1 MKHLSSH
8 LRAQAGGTLIG
19 LVIGLLAGLGIAL
32 AVAVYVTRVP
42 VPFVDRG
49 VSRSPAKDAEEAER
63 NKGWNPN
70 AGLSSQQAPLPAP
83 DSAAP
88 GTEGAPSVGATPV
101 ETPSNSGLNGD
112 PLGDLLK
119 DKLGE
124 MPATPAPAAPAAPA
138 PAATPAS
145 PGAAA
150 APAVPATAT
159 AAAAAGESAVYFV
172 QAGAFRAPEDA
183 QAQRARLAMLGMAAD
198 ITEREQSGRTVYR
211 VRIGPFNQ
219 KQLAEATRVQLE
231 ANSVDAALVRIQR

>member
-1 MKHLSSH
+1 MNHLSSP
-8 LRAQAGGTLIG
+8 LRSQAGGTLIG

-70 AGLSSQQAPLPAP
+70 AGLSSQQAPLPST
-83 DSAAP
+83 DSATP
-88 GTEGAPSVGATPV
+88 GAEGAPAV
-101 ETPSNSGLNGD
+101 EAAPSGSGLEGD
-112 PLGDLLK
+112 PLGDLLR
-119 DKLGE
+119 DRLGE
-124 MPATPAPAAPAAPA
+124 TPAAPLAPA
-138 PAATPAS
+138 PAPAPAPVSVPAS
-145 PGAAA
+145 PGAT
-150 APAVPATAT
+150 APAGATS
-159 AAAAAGESAVYFV
+159 AGSNESVVYFV

-211 VRIGPFNQ
+211 VRIGPFDQ
-219 KQLAEATRVQLE
+219 KTLAEATRVQLD
-231 ANSVDAALVRIQR
+231 ANNVDAALVRIQR

>member
-83 DSAAP
+83 DSVAP
-88 GTEGAPSVGATPV
+88 GAEGAPSVGATPV

-124 MPATPAPAAPAAPA
+124 MPATPAPAA
-138 PAATPAS
+138 TPAG

-150 APAVPATAT
+150 APAVPAT
-159 AAAAAGESAVYFV
+159 AAAGESAVYFV

>member
-1 MKHLSSH
+1 MNPFSSP
-8 LRAQAGGTLIG
+8 LRSQAGGTLIG

-70 AGLSSQQAPLPAP
+70 AGLSSQQAPLPST
-83 DSAAP
+83 DSVAP
-88 GTEGAPSVGATPV
+88 GAEGAPAIEAAPSGAGP
-101 ETPSNSGLNGD
+101 EGD
-112 PLGDLLK
+112 PLGDLLR
-119 DKLGE
+119 DRLGE
-124 MPATPAPAAPAAPA
+124 TPAAPLAPA
-138 PAATPAS
+138 PASAPAPAPAS
-145 PGAAA
+145 PGAT
-150 APAVPATAT
+150 APAGATNAGSSE
-159 AAAAAGESAVYFV
+159 AAIYFV

-219 KQLAEATRVQLE
+219 KTLAEATRVQLD
-231 ANSVDAALVRIQR
+231 ANNVDAALVRIQR

>member
-8 LRAQAGGTLIG
+8 LRAQAGGTLLG

-70 AGLSSQQAPLPAP
+70 AGLSSQQAPLPMT
-83 DSAAP
+83 DGMAP
-88 GTEGAPSVGATPV
+88 GAEGAPAVEAGPSATP
-101 ETPSNSGLNGD
+101 SGSGLEGD
-112 PLGDLLK
+112 PLGDLLR

-124 MPATPAPAAPAAPA
+124 TPPAPVPSPAAA
-138 PAATPAS
+138 PAS

-150 APAVPATAT
+150 TPAVPAG
-159 AAAAAGESAVYFV
+159 AASSEAAVYFV

-211 VRIGPFNQ
+211 VRIGPFGQ
-219 KQLAEATRVQLE
+219 KALAEATRVQLE

>member
-1 MKHLSSH
+1 MNQLSSP
-8 LRAQAGGTLIG
+8 LRSQAGGTLIG

-70 AGLSSQQAPLPAP
+70 AGLASQQAPLPAP

-88 GTEGAPSVGATPV
+88 GAEGAPAVEAAPAATP
-101 ETPSNSGLNGD
+101 SGSGLNGD
-112 PLGDLLK
+112 PLGDLLR
-119 DKLGE
+119 DRLGD
-124 MPATPAPAAPAAPA
+124 PATSPAPA
-138 PAATPAS
+138 PAAAPPS
-145 PGAAA
+145 PGVAAPAA
-150 APAVPATAT
+150 APTT
-159 AAAAAGESAVYFV
+159 AASSEAAIYFV

-211 VRIGPFNQ
+211 VRIGPFGQ
-219 KQLAEATRVQLE
+219 KTQAEATRVQLE

>member
-1 MKHLSSH
+1 MKQLSTH
-8 LRAQAGGTLIG
+8 LRAQAGGTLLG

-70 AGLSSQQAPLPAP
+70 AGLSSQQAPLPAAGSGAP
-83 DSAAP
+83 GAEGAPAVDAGPSAAP
-88 GTEGAPSVGATPV
+88 SG
-101 ETPSNSGLNGD
+101 SGLDGD
-112 PLGDLLK
+112 PLGDLLR

-124 MPATPAPAAPAAPA
+124 TPPAPAAAPSPAAA
-138 PAATPAS
+138 PAS

-150 APAVPATAT
+150 APTAPAGSASSEAVI
-159 AAAAAGESAVYFV
+159 YFV

-211 VRIGPFNQ
+211 VRVGPFDQ
-219 KQLAEATRVQLE
+219 KALAEATRVQLE